1 MQDIQPPARRPP
13 CQARTQLKNEL
24 MFEAAMRLL
33 DEGDLRA
40 LTTYAVAERAGVSI
54 VTLYRYFSEMHR
66 QLIAPPQAGIEELWK
81 SKR

>member
-1 MQDIQPPARRPP
+1 
-13 CQARTQLKNEL
+13 
-24 MFEAAMRLL
+24 
-33 DEGDLRA
+33 LRA
-40 LTTYAVAERAGVSI
+40 LITHVVAERAGVSI